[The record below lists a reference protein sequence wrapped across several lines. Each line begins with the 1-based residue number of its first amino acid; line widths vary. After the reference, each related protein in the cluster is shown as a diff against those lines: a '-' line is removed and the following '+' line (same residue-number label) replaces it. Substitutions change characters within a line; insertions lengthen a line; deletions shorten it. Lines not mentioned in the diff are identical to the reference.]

1 MKKLLT
7 VSLTLSSVALAI
19 VALAAPSPQTTLIG
33 SKPPWAN
40 PGNRVRAA
48 NATDYVG
55 FRVYLGWNN
64 SSAAEALAQ
73 AVSDPR
79 SRSYRHY
86 LTPDQFRQQFAPTA
100 NQVAQVQSWL
110 QSQGFNLIYTPQN
123 NHYVSAE
130 GTVAQAQAAFGV
142 QF

>member
-1 MKKLLT
+1 MKKLLS
-7 VSLTLSSVALAI
+7 VTLVFLSVALSI
-19 VALAAPSPQTTLIG
+19 IALAAPSPRSTLKG

-40 PGNRVRAA
+40 PGNKVSAA

-64 SSAAEALAQ
+64 ASAAEALAQ
-73 AVSDPR
+73 AVSDPH
-79 SRSYRHY
+79 SKSYRRY

-110 QSQGFNLIYTPQN
+110 QSQGFNLTYTPQN
-123 NHYVSAE
+123 NHYVAAE
-130 GTVAQAQAAFGV
+130 GTVTQAQA
-142 QF
+142 